1 MHVLVPYLH
10 FLGIMTLMGSLIAQH
25 LFMKPVLIK
34 QNIKTIA
41 TIDLIYGIAA
51 VVVLSTGLLRWFVY
65 GKGSDYYLSNPLFH
79 IKITLFVIIAIIS
92 VFPTLRILKWRRQSK
107 ASGSFEVSEKM
118 AKGTLMFIRVEL
130 LLVAIIPIFAV
141 MVDRGH

>member
-1 MHVLVPYLH
+1 MHVLVPYFH
-10 FLGIMTLMGSLIAQH
+10 FIGIMTLMGSLIAQH

-51 VVVLSTGLLRWFVY
+51 LVVLSTGLLRWFVY

-79 IKITLFVIIAIIS
+79 IKITLFVIIVIIS

-107 ASGSFEVSEKM
+107 ASESFEVSEKM
-118 AKGTLMFIRVEL
+118 AKRTLMFIRVEL
-130 LLVAIIPIFAV
+130 LLVAIIPILAV